1 MINKIPVM
9 LGPEAEKASK
19 ADDTVVAAA
28 GASFVGAILLGPLG
42 LAGGAL
48 VRETLRIFPRVLH
61 FIWKQ
66 PISPL
71 LELILF
77 LKYCIA

>member
-1 MINKIPVM
+1 M

-28 GASFVGAILLGPLG
+28 GASFVGAIFAWAFGVRLEVLW
-42 LAGGAL
+42 L
-48 VRETLRIFPRVLH
+48 VGDVNEYSRGVLH

-77 LKYCIA
+77 LKY